1 MSKVAIVTDSTNCLP
16 SELIKKY
23 NIRVVPYRVVIDGKD
38 YRDQVDIT
46 PTEFYRIFPTLKRLP
61 TTGTPSPGDYV
72 NTFTEL
78 AKSTDSIVCL
88 IVSKALSANYKSVE
102 EAKDIVISEH
112 PDLKIEIM
120 DSKNSVGALGFLAL
134 EAARAA
140 DKGSNLPEVV
150 EVVQDLVPRVKYV
163 AAFDTLKYLI
173 KGGRAPKTAI
183 IGEFLQVKPIIGLI
197 NDTGMVVS
205 LGKTRGKQNA
215 LIKLADLIQ
224 DHADVSKPLH
234 FIAHYSA
241 HVEDAERLK
250 ELVTARYN
258 CAEAYVTELTP
269 VMATHTGPSVGLSF
283 YS

>member
-1 MSKVAIVTDSTNCLP
+1 MSKVAVVTDSTNCLP
-16 SELIKKY
+16 AELIKKH
-23 NIRVVPYRVVIDGKD
+23 NIQVVPYRVVIDGKD
-38 YRDQVDIT
+38 YRDQIDIT
-46 PTEFYRIFPTLKRLP
+46 PTEFYRIFLTLKRLP

-102 EAKDIVISEH
+102 EAKDIVITEH
-112 PDLKIEIM
+112 PDLKIEIL

-150 EVVQDLVPRVKYV
+150 KVVQDLVPRVKYV

-215 LIKLADLIQ
+215 LIKLADLVQ